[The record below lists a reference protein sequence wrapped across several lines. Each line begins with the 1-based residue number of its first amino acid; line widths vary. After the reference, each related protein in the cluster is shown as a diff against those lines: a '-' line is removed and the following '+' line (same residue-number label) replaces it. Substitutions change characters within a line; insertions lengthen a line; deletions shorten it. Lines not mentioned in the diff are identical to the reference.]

1 MLDIE
6 KNKEMFLKEMGKID
20 QEKRGSTD
28 ELLKWLLNSDF
39 FLAPASTKYHLS
51 EKGGL
56 CQHSLNVLNR
66 LREEL
71 FAEYGDKC
79 PYTEES
85 VVIAALLHD
94 VCKVNFYKESTR
106 NVKNEAGKWEEVPFY
121 AVEEK
126 FSFGH
131 GEKSVFLTERYL
143 SLTPQEALAIRFH
156 MGAYGSEFKGG
167 DSSHAAVFEK
177 QPLALLLHLADMKA
191 TYLDEKK

>member
-1 MLDIE
+1 MLDIA
-6 KNKEMFLKEMGKID
+6 KNKEMFLEEMAKVTREGVD
-20 QEKRGSTD
+20 G
-28 ELLKWLLNSDF
+28 LLDWLKKSDF
-39 FLAPASTKYHLS
+39 FEAPASTKYHLS

-71 FAEYGDKC
+71 FAEYGDEC
-79 PYTEES
+79 PYTEET
-85 VVIAALLHD
+85 VVIVACLHD
-94 VCKVNFYKESTR
+94 LCKVNFYKESTR
-106 NVKNEAGKWEEVPFY
+106 NVKNEAGKWEEVPYY

-131 GEKSVFLTERYL
+131 GEKSVFLTERYF

-167 DSSHAAVFEK
+167 DYSHSAAFEK
-177 QPLALLLHLADMKA
+177 FPLALLLHLADMKA